1 MPDQK
6 SVSPAARYILM
17 PERLLAHNNTIGLKG
32 FLATPGHR
40 YGIVKMSLTVCWGA
54 HISPA
59 PDDER
64 GRREC
69 FRDEARGSE
78 DPGVAQLDGGPDR
91 RVVCSMHC
99 LLGKG
104 YAGGG
109 DHEVLRH
116 GLFSSSLVRKFDVS
130 WIE

>member
-1 MPDQK
+1 LR
-6 SVSPAARYILM
+6 VPAT
-17 PERLLAHNNTIGLKG
+17 NTK
-32 FLATPGHR
+32 TPSSR
-40 YGIVKMSLTVCWGA
+40 EAAFFVNFPLTVRGGA

-59 PDDER
+59 PDDDGAAETAPATEAS
-64 GRREC
+64 GS
-69 FRDEARGSE
+69 RDPEGAVDE
-78 DPGVAQLDGGPDR
+78 GPDP

-116 GLFSSSLVRKFDVS
+116 GLFSSSLVRKFDAS
-130 WIE
+130 WID